1 MTEPLPEAADSEN
14 LTSALRRCGALSD
27 GRVSAVAVES
37 TRATILSKIVRLRL
51 SYDRPG
57 AGAPDTLIFKSGLP
71 ERLTR
76 AWNGGRQ
83 EVAFYTEIASAMPAG
98 MVPRCFE
105 AEWDE
110 DTKHWRLL
118 LEDLTDSHQ
127 IATTWPLPP
136 AREQC
141 EQIIRTWARFHA
153 HWWDDPRL
161 GVSIGRWGDAAAVD
175 AFLPR
180 FAEKVQQ
187 FADRL
192 GDRLPRERRNLYETL
207 LDRAPRLVALTQNR
221 RNSTIV
227 HGDAHVW

>member
-57 AGAPDTLIFKSGLP
+57 AGAPGTLIFKSGLP

-118 LEDLTDSHQ
+118 LEDLTDFIRSRRHGPCRRRASSASRSSGPGRASTR
-127 IATTWPLPP
+127 IGGTT
-136 AREQC
+136 
-141 EQIIRTWARFHA
+141 HA
-153 HWWDDPRL
+153 SAYR
-161 GVSIGRWGDAAAVD
+161 
-175 AFLPR
+175 
-180 FAEKVQQ
+180 
-187 FADRL
+187 
-192 GDRLPRERRNLYETL
+192 
-207 LDRAPRLVALTQNR
+207 
-221 RNSTIV
+221 
-227 HGDAHVW
+227 